1 MWNLKPA
8 ITSDYN
14 EKAADTG
21 TETVVPQARRGMG
34 RGDTEAEGWEAQTV
48 THRINYKSASNSNEI
63 SYKDASYSTGIRPV
77 FYKNYEWNATFK
89 GWRTHCTA
97 HL

>member
-1 MWNLKPA
+1 MT
-8 ITSDYN
+8 IT
-14 EKAADTG
+14 KKQQTQG
-21 TETVVPQARRGMG
+21 LRQWFLARRGMG

-48 THRINYKSASNSNEI
+48 MHRINYKDASNSNEI

-89 GWRTHCTA
+89 VGTHCTA